1 MSKKKLSWMVFLF
14 LIFSSISKPA
24 FAQTLSER
32 TAQAFFFE
40 AEKAM
45 ANENYETALK
55 LVGKAQQTLG
65 SNNALLESIRVRA
78 LYETGQFESAGAAR
92 NTFYELNPSEELS
105 RSLAPIIVKLQD
117 ELDAIES
124 RQAKIQ
130 EKTKAVSDAIKKA
143 GLCLVDAEVGG
154 LTKTHSREVW
164 TAKETVELVSIPS
177 TFKTAKKEVIVQ
189 ESAPIG
195 SSFETDDTVV
205 VVQEATTEFEV
216 IPAEYE
222 DTEIKLPLGVGVS
235 GQLIEGEV
243 SRRTYLK
250 KASTRERVIPAVT
263 KTIQVRRVKKKGKSK
278 KMIPA
283 VTKTVT
289 RRVVQSPARVVEKV
303 VPEVIE
309 TVEVVERISPPT
321 LEKVNAMCKFK
332 ENDLV
337 VKAVKMKLKERGY
350 FSDLSE
356 DVSIEDLNE
365 ALIDFQKKN
374 DLPSAAALTQASYK
388 ILELSN

>member
-1 MSKKKLSWMVFLF
+1 
-14 LIFSSISKPA
+14 
-24 FAQTLSER
+24 
-32 TAQAFFFE
+32 
-40 AEKAM
+40 
-45 ANENYETALK
+45 
-55 LVGKAQQTLG
+55 
-65 SNNALLESIRVRA
+65 
-78 LYETGQFESAGAAR
+78 
-92 NTFYELNPSEELS
+92 
-105 RSLAPIIVKLQD
+105 
-117 ELDAIES
+117 
-124 RQAKIQ
+124 
-130 EKTKAVSDAIKKA
+130 
-143 GLCLVDAEVGG
+143 
-154 LTKTHSREVW
+154 
-164 TAKETVELVSIPS
+164 
-177 TFKTAKKEVIVQ
+177 
-189 ESAPIG
+189 
-195 SSFETDDTVV
+195 
-205 VVQEATTEFEV
+205 
-216 IPAEYE
+216 
-222 DTEIKLPLGVGVS
+222 
-235 GQLIEGEV
+235 
-243 SRRTYLK
+243 
-250 KASTRERVIPAVT
+250 
-263 KTIQVRRVKKKGKSK
+263 
-278 KMIPA
+278 MIPA